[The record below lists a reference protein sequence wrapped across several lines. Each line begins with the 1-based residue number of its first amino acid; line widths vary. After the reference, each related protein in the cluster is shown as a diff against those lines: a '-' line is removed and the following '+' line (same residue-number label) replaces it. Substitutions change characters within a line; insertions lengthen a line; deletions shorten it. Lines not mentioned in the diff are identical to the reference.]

1 MRRNAMSGEQ
11 VDLKKALEFFKE
23 NGDEYMKVFRK
34 LLKGN
39 PGLLDNSISLDDVM
53 IPDGEEKTVKPI
65 KE

>member
-1 MRRNAMSGEQ
+1 MSGEK

-23 NGDEYMKVFRK
+23 NGDEDMKVFRK

-39 PGLLDNSISLDDVM
+39 PGLLDNSISQDNVK

-65 KE
+65 ED